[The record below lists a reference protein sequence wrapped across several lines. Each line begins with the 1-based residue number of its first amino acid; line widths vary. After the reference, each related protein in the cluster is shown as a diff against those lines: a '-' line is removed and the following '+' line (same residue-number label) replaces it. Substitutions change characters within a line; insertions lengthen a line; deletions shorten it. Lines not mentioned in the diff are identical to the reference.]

1 MQRTQW
7 QLAPSQ
13 AGVVVCEIGGAAD
26 ESAASVSA
34 ASVNDASENNANVK
48 SANAVSVK
56 SASAV
61 HVLLLKPKPVQ
72 KLVPVPKPEP
82 ERGPEL
88 ASTGHTHC
96 AESMASPRQSAK
108 DPPGRS
114 SLSCAREAAA
124 GHMLTAER
132 PNL

>member
-13 AGVVVCEIGGAAD
+13 AGVVGVLGGVAD
-26 ESAASVSA
+26 KSAVRVRN
-34 ASVNDASENNANVK
+34 ASVNVASENNVNVK

-56 SASAV
+56 SVSV
-61 HVLLLKPKPVQ
+61 ERVLLLKPKPVQ

-82 ERGPEL
+82 ERGPKL
-88 ASTGHTHC
+88 VSTGHTHC
-96 AESMASPRQSAK
+96 AESMESPRQSAK